1 MKNDEFPAFSVLMS
15 VYKKEEP
22 VFLEKALE
30 SIENQ
35 TVEPDQIVLVEDG
48 PITTKLNTVIVNH
61 EKMHPNLYDIVKLTR
76 NQGLGEAL
84 RIGLEYCNYD
94 WIARMDTDD
103 ISVNTRFE
111 RQLETIKNHPELSVL
126 GGQID
131 EFSNSVSNI
140 VGNRDVPLTQSEIE
154 KFMKWRSP
162 FNHPTVFIKKET
174 LKKVGGYGNQGNL
187 EDYYLWIKILNQG
200 YKVMNIPD
208 VLVHMRVDMGLY
220 KRRGNLK
227 NIKYFLKLRKY
238 MRKLK
243 LLSASEEFLGDVIV
257 VLNVIIPGWFRK
269 MIYQYV
275 LHRQEKSNLR

>member
-1 MKNDEFPAFSVLMS
+1 
-15 VYKKEEP
+15 
-22 VFLEKALE
+22 
-30 SIENQ
+30 
-35 TVEPDQIVLVEDG
+35 
-48 PITTKLNTVIVNH
+48 
-61 EKMHPNLYDIVKLTR
+61 
-76 NQGLGEAL
+76 
-84 RIGLEYCNYD
+84 
-94 WIARMDTDD
+94 
-103 ISVNTRFE
+103 
-111 RQLETIKNHPELSVL
+111 
-126 GGQID
+126 
-131 EFSNSVSNI
+131 
-140 VGNRDVPLTQSEIE
+140 
-154 KFMKWRSP
+154 MKWRSP

>member
-208 VLVHMRVDMGLY
+208 VLVHMRVDMW
-220 KRRGNLK
+220 
-227 NIKYFLKLRKY
+227 
-238 MRKLK
+238 
-243 LLSASEEFLGDVIV
+243 A
-257 VLNVIIPGWFRK
+257 
-269 MIYQYV
+269 
-275 LHRQEKSNLR
+275 